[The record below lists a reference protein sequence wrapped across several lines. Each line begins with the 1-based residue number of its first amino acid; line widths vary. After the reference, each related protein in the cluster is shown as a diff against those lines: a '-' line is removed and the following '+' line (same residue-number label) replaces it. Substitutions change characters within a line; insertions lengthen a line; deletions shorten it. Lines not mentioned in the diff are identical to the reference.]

1 MHNWNSDLQLAKRN
15 MEVPR
20 DRQSHYANVHRTD
33 FVFKEGEEVLLSTQ
47 NLKLPKGITPKLSNR
62 YTGPFKIVDVVSPT
76 AYELQLPNTWKIHPV
91 FHVSLLKAYNSGG
104 DNDHEQKG
112 IEIVDDS

>member
-1 MHNWNSDLQLAKRN
+1 MIYGDHPWFPAQLLLDSVTNDTLYDVMHNWNSDLQLAKRN

-33 FVFKEGEEVLLSTQ
+33 LVFKEGEEVLLSTQ

-76 AYELQLPNTWKIHPV
+76 AY
-91 FHVSLLKAYNSGG
+91 
-104 DNDHEQKG
+104 
-112 IEIVDDS
+112 